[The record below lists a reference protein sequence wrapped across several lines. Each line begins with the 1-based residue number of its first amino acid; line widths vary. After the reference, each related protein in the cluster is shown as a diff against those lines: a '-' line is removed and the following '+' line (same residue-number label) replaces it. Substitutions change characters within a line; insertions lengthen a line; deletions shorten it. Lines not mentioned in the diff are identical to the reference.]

1 MSEITPPAADRA
13 GLDRASARL
22 MAARRRR
29 VITNVLL
36 FVGVTAGM
44 TLVVMAR
51 RDAQTVERCHATLQ
65 RVLENLT
72 AARDA
77 GQPLPLVLPLPQE
90 GSFIA
95 REHYYYNPLNTN
107 LLGRAPAVGLACC
120 DKPHTRFLGANGRNV
135 IFYDGTR
142 FEQRWVAET
151 EFRAQ
156 ARTWGLR
163 VFLDK

>member
-1 MSEITPPAADRA
+1 MSEVTPPATHSA
-13 GLDRASARL
+13 GLDRAGERL

-51 RDAQTVERCHATLQ
+51 RDAQTVERCHQTLAHA
-65 RVLENLT
+65 LEKIS

-77 GQPLPLVLPLPQE
+77 GQPLPLILPLPQE
-90 GSFIA
+90 GTYIA
-95 REHYYYNPLNTN
+95 REHYYYNPLTTG
-107 LLGRAPAVGLACC
+107 LLGRTPAVGLACC
-120 DKPHTRFLGANGRNV
+120 DRPHTRFLGANGRNV
-135 IFYDGTR
+135 VFYDGTR
-142 FEQRWVAET
+142 FELRWVDEK
-151 EFRAQ
+151 EFRGQ

>member
-1 MSEITPPAADRA
+1 MSDITPPAADHA

-51 RDAQTVERCHATLQ
+51 RDAQTVERCRATLAHA
-65 RVLENLT
+65 LEKIS

-77 GQPLPLVLPLPQE
+77 GQPLPLVLPLPQA
-90 GSFIA
+90 GAFIA

-107 LLGRAPAVGLACC
+107 LLGRVPAVGLACC
-120 DKPHTRFLGANGRNV
+120 DRPHTRFLGTNGRNV

-142 FEQRWVAET
+142 FEQHWVDES
-151 EFRAQ
+151 EFRRQ